1 MKYKLLHQ
9 LEMNT
14 TVLAVTL
21 FQKNFRKQNIRP
33 FVIGYHSLMVETDRS
48 IRIHLS
54 VAHRHFNL
62 KTSLQPF
69 QIKKKESLQPFQT
82 AWRRRA
88 VGATLPFRR
97 DGWVSWTTH
106 PSNSMQTTYRLL
118 QPFKKKKV
126 QTVEMFGVDDDHLAL
141 PLPLHSPSR
150 RCRPSLWLRPPD
162 NYPS

>member
-69 QIKKKESLQPFQT
+69 QIKKRESATIPDCVKTTSGRGHT
-82 AWRRRA
+82 A
-88 VGATLPFRR
+88 
-97 DGWVSWTTH
+97 VSARW
-106 PSNSMQTTYRLL
+106 MG
-118 QPFKKKKV
+118 V
-126 QTVEMFGVDDDHLAL
+126 VDDTSFQLNA
-141 PLPLHSPSR
+141 
-150 RCRPSLWLRPPD
+150 D
-162 NYPS
+162 NLQATTATTQRSG

>member
-1 MKYKLLHQ
+1 
-9 LEMNT
+9 MNT

-69 QIKKKESLQPFQT
+69 QIKKKRVCNHSRLREDDERSGPHCRFGEMDGCRGRHILPTQCRQLTGYYSHNT
-82 AWRRRA
+82 AEWMSTQII
-88 VGATLPFRR
+88 G
-97 DGWVSWTTH
+97 S
-106 PSNSMQTTYRLL
+106 S
-118 QPFKKKKV
+118 V
-126 QTVEMFGVDDDHLAL
+126 QTVEMFGVDEDHLAL

-150 RCRPSLWLRPPD
+150 RCRPSL
-162 NYPS
+162 